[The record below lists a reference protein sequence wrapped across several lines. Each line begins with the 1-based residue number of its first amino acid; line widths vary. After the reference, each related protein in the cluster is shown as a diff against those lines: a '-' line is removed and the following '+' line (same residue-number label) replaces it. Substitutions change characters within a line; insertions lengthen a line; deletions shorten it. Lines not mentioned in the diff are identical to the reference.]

1 MPGNRCHTGGRSFPP
16 HKPEGAEV
24 VPFGMSNDGSHRF
37 PLDRWIAGR
46 HKDEWLAG
54 QVAEALRKD
63 PLVRG
68 KYLEIIVQ
76 NRVVVL
82 RGVMSSAE
90 ACEAASRRIWT
101 LSGVADVSNQL
112 SVDDDRPM

>member
-1 MPGNRCHTGGRSFPP
+1 M
-16 HKPEGAEV
+16 

-46 HKDEWLAG
+46 NKDEWLAG
-54 QVAEALRKD
+54 RAADALRKD

-68 KYLEIIVQ
+68 RLLEIIVQ

-82 RGVMSSAE
+82 RGVMNSAE
-90 ACEAASRRIWT
+90 AREAASARIWT

-112 SVDDDRPM
+112 SVDES